1 MRRAILLLSSATLLV
16 AGCAYGPFHRN
27 RNYVNDGSGFGR
39 KLVVEKRPKSVLVAY
54 DATVCMVDEKR
65 YNEVR
70 LRDDVWCNW
79 RREGGDGSV
88 ASPTGDIGRNAAEP
102 LAARGKNPAQ
112 STARPKSPRT
122 PKTAKP
128 PKSAKPRTPE
138 KQDG

>member
-1 MRRAILLLSSATLLV
+1 MRRSILLVSSATLLL

-65 YNEVR
+65 YNEVH

-88 ASPTGDIGRNAAEP
+88 ASPTGDVGRNAAEP
-102 LAARGKNPAQ
+102 LAARAKNPAQ
-112 STARPKSPRT
+112 TSVKPKQ
-122 PKTAKP
+122 PKAPKP
-128 PKSAKPRTPE
+128 PKSAKPRRTAKE
-138 KQDG
+138 DG